1 MLLWVFSNK
10 HLNLTFVLIY
20 KNNFKIHMGLENE
33 EGWGGGEDMLLAG
46 TLQQSSC
53 GCSSSLA
60 QPLVCEGVWAAEAV
74 A

>member
-20 KNNFKIHMGLENE
+20 KNNFKIHVGLENE

-46 TLQQSSC
+46 TL
-53 GCSSSLA
+53 L
-60 QPLVCEGVWAAEAV
+60 
-74 A
+74 